1 MHVLSFM
8 MIPLKEPFHLHQ
20 NTDVLN
26 AATVGKVE
34 TFGKVGLQ
42 VGFDLLIRL
51 LTLYT
56 GGHV

>member
-1 MHVLSFM
+1 M

-20 NTDVLN
+20 DTDVVN

-51 LTLYT
+51 LAL
-56 GGHV
+56 